1 MNADLQPGGALLH
14 ITLLAA
20 GFIIGEGRLP
30 SWSFQCIVSKAV
42 SCEADSSILLYLLL
56 LL

>member
-20 GFIIGEGRLP
+20 GFIIG
-30 SWSFQCIVSKAV
+30 K
-42 SCEADSSILLYLLL
+42 SSLAELVAPVR
-56 LL
+56 